1 MNLNYWRDLSENAE
15 FFKKK
20 SWINKEPENTDFI
33 ISLEHFGYKGK
44 VFEIVY
50 RERERNELLPLI
62 TVEAFDKY
70 SKNLVAQRSISSMFF
85 CGDLKFEIN
94 RLKEVLKNTMIT
106 SEDIYK

>member
-1 MNLNYWRDLSENAE
+1 MKILNFLKN
-15 FFKKK
+15 
-20 SWINKEPENTDFI
+20 SWINKEPENVDII

-44 VFEIVY
+44 VFEIIC
-50 RERERNELLPLI
+50 RERRINETFPLI

-70 SKNLVAQRSISSMFF
+70 SKNLIAQRNISSMFL

>member
-1 MNLNYWRDLSENAE
+1 MLNFL
-15 FFKKK
+15 K
-20 SWINKEPENTDFI
+20 SWISKEPENTDFI

-50 RERERNELLPLI
+50 RERRRNEFLPFE

-70 SKNLVAQRSISSMFF
+70 SKNLIALRPISTMYSR
-85 CGDLKFEIN
+85 DVLKFEIE
-94 RLKEVLKNTMIT
+94 RLKEELKNTMIT